1 MNESIRRKWYHDDA
15 GQCQG
20 ISYPTQNAE
29 PMYLFPYLPFEAH
42 ETGIEHDWQDE
53 MGKNDS

>member
-1 MNESIRRKWYHDDA
+1 MLMRDNVRNILCH
-15 GQCQG
+15 
-20 ISYPTQNAE
+20 PNAK

-42 ETGIEHDWQDE
+42 QTRIEHDWQDE